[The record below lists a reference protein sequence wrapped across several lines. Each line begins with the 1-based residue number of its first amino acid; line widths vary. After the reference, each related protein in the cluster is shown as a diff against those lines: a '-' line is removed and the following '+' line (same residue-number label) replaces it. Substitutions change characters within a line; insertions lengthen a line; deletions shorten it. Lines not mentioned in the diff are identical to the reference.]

1 MEYCPKPERIYPIVK
16 FFVGLNE
23 TTADIVAVFIA
34 LFNMKTAAA
43 VSKNERRT
51 MLDGLTKFAS
61 SSRDSAEKSCFS
73 RYKMLRN
80 LRQGEQS
87 GVEGNERIYILSTM
101 KQF

>member
-43 VSKNERRT
+43 VSKMRGGQCWMDLPNSPPAPEIRP
-51 MLDGLTKFAS
+51 
-61 SSRDSAEKSCFS
+61 
-73 RYKMLRN
+73 RN
-80 LRQGEQS
+80 PAFPDIRCLEICGKENKAVWRAMS
-87 GVEGNERIYILSTM
+87 VYIFC
-101 KQF
+101 QQ